1 MEGGKAKAGG
11 QNERME
17 LIGKGR
23 ERTDRKKEK
32 RVGRER
38 AKGGQVVWCERRGRT
53 CGTHGG
59 KGMGIREQTE
69 RNKREKRGAK
79 RDWDISNV

>member
-38 AKGGQVVWCERRGRT
+38 ERKEDKLFGVKEEGGHVGR
-53 CGTHGG
+53 
-59 KGMGIREQTE
+59 ME
-69 RNKREKRGAK
+69 EKA
-79 RDWDISNV
+79 WE